1 MTTLRPAKVAV
12 VALVGAIVLVLIV
25 LPLATLLVDGFTS
38 TQGDDRAIS
47 AMHLLR
53 VARDRNSWEALGNT
67 VAISLVATIVSVVLG
82 VCLGWLFGRTDM
94 SGARVLEQL
103 ATLPIFIPP
112 FVGAIAW
119 TLLAAPR
126 IGLLNVAMTWMGSPV
141 SLDVYT
147 RFGMAWVIGIYLT
160 PYVMMIVAG
169 ALRSMDPSLE
179 EAARIAGFTG
189 VRTTLLVTLP
199 LILPAILSGAAL
211 SFAIAIGLF
220 GTPVVLGWSKQI
232 LLLTSRIW
240 IASQA
245 VPPQY
250 GEMAILAMFLVVLSM
265 LTSLI
270 QRRLLK
276 NRAYITVTGKGFK
289 PRPVKLGKG
298 ALLAKA
304 LVGGYLILT
313 VVAPIAVLAA
323 AALSSYTWSGRFT
336 TENVR
341 SMVQSTDV
349 WTTLG
354 NSVSLSVAAA
364 TIALML
370 GFEIAW
376 MANRTKYPARRML
389 QFVVLLPVSVPGI
402 AFGVGVMLLW
412 LRMPIDVYGTAWIII
427 LAFVG
432 RFTAYAVQPISAA
445 LVQVHPELEESARV
459 AGYGWLRTFWWITLP
474 LIRPSAVGS
483 WVLLLSIFMTE
494 LSMVV
499 LLYTAG
505 TRTFSIL
512 SFEVWNVGDFS
523 MLAGLSLLQLAVGA
537 SIMLVVRGIFAQ
549 RGIVRGSAS

>member
-1 MTTLRPAKVAV
+1 MGTGKVAV
-12 VALVGAIVLVLIV
+12 VALAAAVVAVLIV
-25 LPLATLLVDGFTS
+25 FPLTTLFVDGFTVAE
-38 TQGDDRAIS
+38 GDARAMS
-47 AMHLLR
+47 AVHLLK
-53 VARDRNSWEALGNT
+53 VVGNENSWAALRNT
-67 VAISLVATIVSVVLG
+67 LAISLAATLVSVVLG
-82 VCLGWLFGRTDM
+82 VCLGWLFGRTDIT
-94 SGARVLEQL
+94 GARLLEQF

-126 IGLLNVAMTWMGSPV
+126 IGLLNVAIAWMGVPL

-147 RFGMAWVIGIYLT
+147 QTGMAWVIGIYLT

-179 EAARIAGFTG
+179 EAARIAGFTAS
-189 VRTTLLVTLP
+189 RATLFVTLP
-199 LILPAILSGAAL
+199 LILPAILSGATL
-211 SFAIAIGLF
+211 SFAISIGLF

-250 GEMAILAMFLVVLSM
+250 GEMAILAMFLVILSVASSA
-265 LTSLI
+265 L
-270 QRRLLK
+270 QRRLMRK
-276 NRAYITVTGKGFK
+276 RTYITVTGKGYK
-289 PRPVKLGKG
+289 PRPVRLGR
-298 ALLAKA
+298 AAAVAKA
-304 LVGGYLILT
+304 FVAGYLFLT
-313 VVAPIAVLAA
+313 VVAPIGVLAGA
-323 AALSSYTWSGRFT
+323 TLSTYTWSGRFT

-341 SMVQSTDV
+341 SMLHSTDV
-349 WTTLG
+349 WTTLA
-354 NSVSLSVAAA
+354 NSVLLSVAAA
-364 TIALML
+364 TVALAL
-370 GFEIAW
+370 GFGIAW
-376 MANRTKYPARRML
+376 MSNRTKLPGRRL
-389 QFVVLLPVSVPGI
+389 LEFVVLLPVSVPGI

-412 LRMPIDVYGTAWIII
+412 LRLPLDVYGTAWIII

-459 AGYGWLRTFWWITLP
+459 AGYGWMRTFGRITVP
-474 LIRPSAVGS
+474 LVRQSAVGS

-499 LLYTAG
+499 LLYTAD

-512 SFEVWNVGDFS
+512 SFEVWNIGDFS
-523 MLAGLSLLQLAVGA
+523 MLSGLSLLQLLVGA
-537 SIMLVVRGIFAQ
+537 SIMLAVRGVFAQ
-549 RGIVRGSAS
+549 RGIVRGSAT